1 MPTEQRSKRVVV
13 AGATGRLGLVVDTLL
28 ARGHA
33 VRALT
38 RTPDG
43 PSATRL
49 REIGAEV
56 VYGDY
61 EDAASIAVGARGA
74 DALFATGSAHR
85 SGPDGEL
92 DHGLNIA
99 EAAAAAEVP
108 FLVYSSGDGA
118 SEDSPLPL
126 FRAKQQVEENIRSL
140 GIPHVI
146 LAPVYFM
153 ENLFNPWNLPA
164 LRAGTL
170 PSPMPVGTTLQ
181 QVALA
186 DLASFAAL
194 TIERPEEFSGRR
206 VPLAS
211 DELSGEQSAAAIERV
226 TGRPRRAEPLA
237 PDGLPPGLQALFAW
251 LQTAG
256 HHVDIA
262 SLRTLYPEVG
272 WRRYD
277 EWVRSQRQRF
287 AELCSR
293 PVAGS
298 GPSWAA
304 ESSRA
309 PRADG
314 VPRRR
319 PGRRVRTRPDR

>member
-1 MPTEQRSKRVVV
+1 MSTEQRSKTVVV

-33 VRALT
+33 VRGLT

-43 PSATRL
+43 PSAKRL
-49 REIGAEV
+49 LEMGAEA

-61 EDAASIAVGARGA
+61 EDPASLAAAASGA

-92 DHGLNIA
+92 RHGLNVA
-99 EAAAAAEVP
+99 EAAAAADVP

-118 SEDSPLPL
+118 SRDCPLPL
-126 FRAKQQVEENIRSL
+126 FRVKHRVEENIRSL
-140 GIPHVI
+140 GQSAVI

-164 LRAGTL
+164 LHAGTL
-170 PSPMPVGTTLQ
+170 PSPIPVGIPLQ

-194 TIERPEEFSGRR
+194 VIERAEEFAGRR
-206 VPLAS
+206 LPLAS
-211 DELSGEQSAAAIERV
+211 DELSGERAAAAIERV
-226 TGRPRRAEPLA
+226 TGRQLRADPLA
-237 PDGLPPGLQALFAW
+237 VDELPPGLQALFGW
-251 LQTAG
+251 LQTVG
-256 HHVDIA
+256 HHADIA
-262 SLRTLYPEVG
+262 SLRTRYPEVG
-272 WRRYD
+272 WHRYH
-277 EWVRSQRQRF
+277 EWARSQRQRF

-293 PVAGS
+293 PLSTAF
-298 GPSWAA
+298 
-304 ESSRA
+304 
-309 PRADG
+309 
-314 VPRRR
+314 
-319 PGRRVRTRPDR
+319 

>member
-1 MPTEQRSKRVVV
+1 MPPEQRSKTVVV

-38 RTPDG
+38 RAPDG

-61 EDAASIAVGARGA
+61 EDAASIAVAAKGA

-92 DHGLNIA
+92 RHGLNIV
-99 EAAAAAEVP
+99 EAAAAAHVP
-108 FLVYSSGDGA
+108 LLLYSSGDGA
-118 SEDSPLPL
+118 APDSPLPL
-126 FRAKQQVEENIRSL
+126 FRVKHQVEEKIRSL
-140 GIPHVI
+140 GVPHVI

-153 ENLFNPWNLPA
+153 ENLFNPWNLPT

-170 PSPMPVGTTLQ
+170 PSPIPVGTPLQ

-194 TIERPEEFSGRR
+194 AIERPEEFAARR

-211 DELSGEQSAAAIERV
+211 DELSAERSAAAIEGV
-226 TGRPRRAEPLA
+226 TGSQLRAGPVAIDE
-237 PDGLPPGLQALFAW
+237 LPPGLQALFAW
-251 LQTAG
+251 LQTVG

-262 SLRTLYPEVG
+262 SLRALYPEVG

-277 EWVRSQRQRF
+277 EWVRSQRERF

-293 PVAGS
+293 PVGGRSSSSAAG
-298 GPSWAA
+298 
-304 ESSRA
+304 SSRA
-309 PRADG
+309 PRAG
-314 VPRRR
+314 GAPRRK
-319 PGRRVRTRPDR
+319 PGRRARTRPDR